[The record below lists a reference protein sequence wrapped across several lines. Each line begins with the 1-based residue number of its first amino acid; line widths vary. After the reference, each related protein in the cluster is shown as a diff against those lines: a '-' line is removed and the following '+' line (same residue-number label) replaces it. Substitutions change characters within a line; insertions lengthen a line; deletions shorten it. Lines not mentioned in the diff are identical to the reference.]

1 LCNKLNLFCQHD
13 YHKILSGMKYLDIVK
28 RLSFVKAMQA
38 YIKPSNWRHFIN
50 NFCNFRKLNADTEKR
65 FTLNWTDIYPCLS
78 DRAPKTQFDRHYVYH
93 IGWAARIL
101 AKLKPAFHVDI
112 SSNLHFCSVVSAFI
126 PVKFY
131 DFRPAD
137 LNLSQLSVDRADLV
151 SMPFEDNSVH
161 SLSCMHVVEHVGL
174 GRYGDPLDPDGDLKA
189 IGELQRVLATG
200 GSLLF
205 VVPVGKPKI
214 MFDAHRI
221 YSHEHIISH
230 FDRLNLKE
238 FALIS
243 DDPEEN
249 GIIYD
254 ATPKL
259 ANAQDY
265 GCGCYWFQKP

>member
-1 LCNKLNLFCQHD
+1 
-13 YHKILSGMKYLDIVK
+13 MKCIDIIK
-28 RLSFVKAMQA
+28 RLSFIRAMQA
-38 YIKPSNWRHFIN
+38 YIKPNNWRYFIS
-50 NFCNFRKLNADTEKR
+50 NFYNFGKLSAETERR
-65 FTLNWTDIYPCLS
+65 FTLNWKDIYPCLG
-78 DRAPKTQFDRHYVYH
+78 DREPKTHFDRHYVYH

-101 AKLKPAFHVDI
+101 AKLKPEFHVDI
-112 SSNLHFCSVVSAFI
+112 SSNLRFCSVLSAFI

-137 LNLSQLSVDRADLV
+137 LKLNQLSTDRADLV
-151 SMPFEDNSVH
+151 ALPFEDNSIR

-174 GRYGDPLDPDGDLKA
+174 GRYGDKLDPNGDLKA
-189 IGELQRVLATG
+189 MGELQRVVATG
-200 GSLLF
+200 GCLLF
-205 VVPVGKPKI
+205 VVPVGKPRI

-221 YSHEHIISH
+221 YSHEQIISY
-230 FDRLNLKE
+230 FGSLNLRE

-254 ATPKL
+254 ATPEL
-259 ANAQDY
+259 VSEQEY

>member
-1 LCNKLNLFCQHD
+1 
-13 YHKILSGMKYLDIVK
+13 MKYIDIIK
-28 RLSFVKAMQA
+28 RLSFVQAMPA
-38 YIKPSNWRHFIN
+38 YIKLSNWRHFIY
-50 NFCNFRKLNADTEKR
+50 NFYNFRRLSAEGAKR
-65 FTLNWTDIYPCLS
+65 FTLSWNDIYPCLG
-78 DRAPKTQFDRHYVYH
+78 DRTPKTHFNRHYVYH

-101 AKLKPAFHVDI
+101 AKLKPEFHVDI
-112 SSNLHFCSVVSAFI
+112 SSNLHFCSVLSAFI

-137 LNLSQLSVDRADLV
+137 LKLSQLSTERADLV
-151 SMPFEDNSVH
+151 ALPFEDNSVH

-174 GRYGDPLDPDGDLKA
+174 GRYGDKLDPDGDLKA
-189 IGELQRVLATG
+189 IGELQRVVASG

-205 VVPVGKPKI
+205 VVPVGKPRI

-221 YSHEHIISH
+221 YAHEQIISY
-230 FDRLNLKE
+230 FSSMNLRE

-243 DDPEEN
+243 DDPEED

-254 ATPKL
+254 ANPEL
-259 ANAQDY
+259 VNSQDY